1 MHKLCVCVTQ
11 VFTFRMGSI
20 KGKEVRVLV
29 DDGRAWSNRDLIP
42 FLKKLKLKIILPCHA
57 RHRSAPRVLTAVT
70 GISRQLPHYHDW
82 RHTGGPC
89 RPTVRNAVHILN
101 SDVGPRAGPR
111 VPLCRDPSDPGPL
124 ASFPW
129 ARPRLRPPS
138 PRPPRSAL
146 CLAPSRLAA
155 CYLHSNDS
163 NRAYTQHTACG
174 VLP

>member
-1 MHKLCVCVTQ
+1 MCVRHASVYLSNGVNQ
-11 VFTFRMGSI
+11 REG
-20 KGKEVRVLV
+20 GKSAFV

-101 SDVGPRAGPR
+101 SDVRGPRS
-111 VPLCRDPSDPGPL
+111 PLCRDPSDPGPL

-146 CLAPSRLAA
+146 CLAPSCLAA